1 MSYLKRFNPETIYGE
16 MPWYSTQADMEEWE
30 DGEYVLYEDYKDL
43 LDKYEDLKYRMDG
56 LEK

>member
-16 MPWYSTQADMEEWE
+16 MPSLSTQADMEEWE

-43 LDKYEDLKYRMDG
+43 LVKYEELKYRMDG